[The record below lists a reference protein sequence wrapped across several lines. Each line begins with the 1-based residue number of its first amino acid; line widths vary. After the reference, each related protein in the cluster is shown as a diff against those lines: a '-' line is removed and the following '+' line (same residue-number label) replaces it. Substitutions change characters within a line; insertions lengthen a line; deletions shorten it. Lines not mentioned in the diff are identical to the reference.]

1 VQREFLALVSLHHG
15 HRNKTPSETFGIVEN
30 GSPWQNAELPIDAL
44 IEHVLAGKAW
54 TACQLAAG
62 KRNASNAGASNLIV
76 LDIDGDLS
84 LDAFWAGS
92 FAARHCLLTYTS
104 CSHNP
109 DGEHRFRA
117 LFPCEQ
123 HDDLQLHR
131 AIYQQLIAAL
141 GFAPKDASGEKPER
155 LWFGNTN
162 AEIRF
167 GGGELLS
174 WDLIERAREE
184 QAAAA
189 KPRPATPR
197 THSSADIGK
206 ESQQAAW
213 IILNLLRSSVDGDY
227 SGGYWTSLL
236 LNAAAT
242 GSIEVQ
248 EAFLEWHSRG
258 HHAKTQK
265 HIERRLNSRVSQSP
279 EDGFKGIR
287 AKAKDQYGD
296 SWQQELPE
304 DLRFGGG
311 STGAQP
317 PTVLMRARS
326 AADIAPAGGTISF
339 SQKPA
344 ATVPDVVPTAAALE
358 QLASRASIMQTS
370 AKAAQ
375 AVGSSNAQTT
385 PAAHIRQLINL
396 IYWLKVENIHRGPGA
411 DALLSEEEAEDQ
423 IDEYTSEL
431 LAYPVFTRQPERIE
445 LKLLQ
450 EFRRQHGVTRRSR
463 SSIKARHLYDATD
476 TDREPMIGNL
486 MARGCSYILYAKQ
499 GVGKTK
505 LAFLLCRSA
514 LGTPGHSRF
523 LDFQSVPQPVWGN
536 QRVLYIASDGDDNA
550 GADLRRYSDSM
561 RQRDAQWLNFFDVI
575 DGNQENKAAR
585 WRIDLF
591 DLHLLSTILDEA
603 AAAGTP
609 YRLVVIDSLK
619 AVAPDGKR
627 VGDQIITDY
636 VDLVNSICSPR
647 QVTVLYVHHQ
657 AKEGDNA
664 QGAAGLLEMVHG
676 VFRLKEENGQSFF
689 CVDKT
694 RLDERGRREIPY
706 QICPNGDLKIAT
718 YAADEDA
725 NDQGEELILRA
736 FQQHY
741 DKHLQRVAHLHKT
754 DLSRSY
760 KGINKDDFMLLL
772 RGAGPTHSSWR
783 SIRNVVDII
792 NQMIKDGSLKRLKNK
807 QAAIAGADPFTQVTT
822 EQLQI
827 SPQTQQADQQGERP
841 DDLPGW

>member
-15 HRNKTPSETFGIVEN
+15 MHNKTGAELSSSG
-30 GSPWQNAELPIDAL
+30 WHAAELPIDAL
-44 IEHVLAGKAW
+44 IEHVLAGKGW
-54 TACQLAAG
+54 TACQLAGG
-62 KRNASNAGASNLIV
+62 KRNADNAGASNLIV

-92 FAARHCLLTYTS
+92 FVARHCLLTYTS

-109 DGEHRFRA
+109 EGEHRFRA

-123 HDDLQLHR
+123 HDDLALHG
-131 AIYQQLIAAL
+131 AIYQQLVGAL
-141 GFAPKDASGEKPER
+141 GFAPTDASGEKPER

-162 AEIRF
+162 AEVRF
-167 GGGELLS
+167 GAGELLS
-174 WDLIERAREE
+174 WDLIERARGELATE
-184 QAAAA
+184 LARRNA
-189 KPRPATPR
+189 PRPQVTEQ
-197 THSSADIGK
+197 D
-206 ESQQAAW
+206 QQLDNERAAYC
-213 IILNLLRSSVDGDY
+213 LQHLLRASSDGEFN
-227 SGGYWTSLL
+227 GYWSPL
-236 LNAAAT
+236 LNAAAAT
-242 GSIEVQ
+242 GSEQVR
-248 EAFLEWHSRG
+248 EAFFDWHHRG
-258 HHAKTQK
+258 HHSKSQKGVEKRFDKAGTKITAGQGAGQILSFAKEQ
-265 HIERRLNSRVSQSP
+265 HGSDWWRQ
-279 EDGFKGIR
+279 
-287 AKAKDQYGD
+287 
-296 SWQQELPE
+296 LPE
-304 DLRFGGG
+304 HLWFGGG
-311 STGAQP
+311 GGNANKP

-339 SQKPA
+339 SQKPV
-344 ATVPDVVPTAAALE
+344 TVVPDVVPTAAALE

-370 AKAAQ
+370 AKAA
-375 AVGSSNAQTT
+375 AAAGSSNAQIT
-385 PAAHIRQLINL
+385 PAAHIRQLIDL

-463 SSIKARHLYDATD
+463 RNIKARHLYDATE
-476 TDREPMIGNL
+476 TDREPMIGSL

-575 DGNQENKAAR
+575 DGNQENKAAH

-591 DLHLLSTILDEA
+591 DLHLLSTMLDEA

-619 AVAPDGKR
+619 AVAPEGKR

-725 NDQGEELILRA
+725 SDQGEELILRA

-772 RGAGPTHSSWR
+772 RGAGPTHPSWR

-807 QAAIAGADPFTQVTT
+807 QAAIAGAEPFTQVTT

-827 SPQTQQADQQGERP
+827 NPQVQQVDQQEGQP
-841 DDLPGW
+841 GDLPGW